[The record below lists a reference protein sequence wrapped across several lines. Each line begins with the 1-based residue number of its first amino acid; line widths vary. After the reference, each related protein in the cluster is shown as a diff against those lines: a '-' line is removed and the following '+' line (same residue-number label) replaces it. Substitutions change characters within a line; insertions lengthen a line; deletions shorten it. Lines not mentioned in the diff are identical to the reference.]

1 MRITRTAVAAGLLV
15 VTAGLGVLGVL
26 FHYGLTAEYGDITD
40 SAFEGLVE
48 GFTSGVSG
56 LALVIVVA
64 AALVALVVSPKPWM
78 RLTAGAIPVLVV
90 AGMFAVTPAALQEK
104 LEVQYDAVPQCVSE
118 EDMGPGPGT
127 RGAQEAQEAFES
139 IEHVGHFG
147 GGGSSGLGGC
157 DRPFVLT
164 EDVDVMRHYRETLPD
179 AGWRVVEDGEDRL
192 RAERDDMAF
201 EVVLCGRGG
210 VVWAGPVD
218 DVGGA
223 RCEPSDRVSGSA
235 GA

>member
-1 MRITRTAVAAGLLV
+1 MRIPRTAVAAGLLV

-48 GFTSGVSG
+48 GFSSGVSG

-78 RLTAGAIPVLVV
+78 RVTAAAVPVLVV

-104 LEVQYDAVPQCVSE
+104 LEAQYDATPQCVSR

-127 RGAQEAQEAFES
+127 RAAQESQEAFDS
-139 IEHVGHFG
+139 IEHVGRFG
-147 GGGSSGLGGC
+147 GGGGSGVGGC
-157 DRPFVLT
+157 DRSFVLT
-164 EDVDVMRHYRETLPD
+164 EDVDVLRHYREALPD
-179 AGWRVVEDGEDRL
+179 AGWRVVEDGEDHL

-201 EVVLCGRGG
+201 EVALCGRGG

-218 DVGGA
+218 DADGA
-223 RCEPSDRVSGSA
+223 RCEQSDRVSASA